1 MNHDQANASVI
12 NQKKNNHNQLLQ
24 KNILTTKEAAKL
36 LRVTVQTI
44 KNYIYEGKIK
54 SFKTPGG
61 HHRILKT
68 DLLPFIKETLV
79 TELKNGADQLHKNHL
94 TNGSRLYAT
103 YISTIKAFL
112 SALDARDAI
121 TTGHSERVLG
131 YSLGIADR
139 LGISSEERKNLELAA
154 LLHDIGKIG
163 ISEQI
168 LAKPGPLTAQEFSAV
183 KRHSE
188 IGEEMLKDI
197 DFLKEPSRL
206 IRHHHE
212 RYDGLGYPDGL
223 KAEEIPLGSRIIFVA
238 EAYDALTS
246 SRSYRPA
253 KSRPEAIS
261 ELKNVADKQ
270 LDGRVVKAMLAA
282 VHPTSE
288 VGWSEVGW
296 GKKGV

>member
-1 MNHDQANASVI
+1 MVDNL
-12 NQKKNNHNQLLQ
+12 KNNHNNLAQ
-24 KNILTTKEAAKL
+24 KSILTTKEAAKL

-68 DLLPFIKETLV
+68 DLFPYLQKTLV
-79 TELKNGADQLHKNHL
+79 EELKNGADELHKNNL
-94 TNGSRLYAT
+94 AGGSQLYNT

-121 TTGHSERVLG
+121 APGHSERVLSYALAIG
-131 YSLGIADR
+131 DNLQLSV
-139 LGISSEERKNLELAA
+139 EEKKNLELAA

-168 LAKPGPLTAQEFSAV
+168 LGKPGSLTAEEFSAV
-183 KRHSE
+183 KRHAE
-188 IGEEMLKDI
+188 MGEEMLKDI
-197 DFLKEPSRL
+197 DFLRGPSRL

-212 RYDGLGYPDGL
+212 RYDGSGYPDGL
-223 KAEEIPLGSRIIFVA
+223 KAEEIPLGSRIIFVS

-246 SRSYRPA
+246 NLSYRA
-253 KSRPEAIS
+253 AFSQKEAIS
-261 ELKNVADKQ
+261 ELEGNCDRQ
-270 LDGRVVKAMLAA
+270 FDRGVVSAMLE
-282 VHPTSE
+282 HLKKE
-288 VGWSEVGW
+288 V
-296 GKKGV
+296 